1 MPKLIKQWQK
11 MFKKV
16 LGIMFVLCLLSI
28 QQTYSKEKKVKND
41 LYVLDV
47 INYNWWLDFN
57 DTNLTRYIIEGL
69 KNNNDIKIA
78 KLRLEEY
85 NQFVKY
91 SFGAELPSIST
102 SLDGFALNS
111 SPIPSFIMK
120 KNGLILPIILNYEV
134 DIFGKNRNKTQ
145 SAKKQLEAYEYQ
157 MQSIYLSLV
166 SNIST
171 IYFNIMQVNKL
182 IELNNELLNI
192 KNSILDNLNQKYKKG
207 IISDLELNRV
217 KQDIQN
223 VNIRID
229 NLKKSRVELL
239 TQLCVMIGED
249 PNRYNELKISNID
262 DLNRNDFVFIISS
275 DSIFSRPDVLLY
287 EKQLEKSGIDIKIAR
302 KEFFPTINLN
312 GGVFFTN
319 IVGGGLF
326 SPANTIASILGG
338 ITGDLFT
345 GGRKKAN
352 LDIMKSRYRQSF
364 EEYIKVNLQS
374 VKEVNDSLYT
384 LKTNNTILQ
393 RNLDKFKLEEKNYK
407 HYKEMFKNGIIAES
421 DLKKAEQNLVAVKME
436 LISAKIQMY
445 IGYITLYKAVGGK
458 L

>member
-1 MPKLIKQWQK
+1 MLKLIKQWQK

-41 LYVLDV
+41 LSVLDV
-47 INYNWWLDFN
+47 INYNWWLDFK
-57 DTNLTRYIIEGL
+57 DTNLNRYILEAL
-69 KNNNDIKIA
+69 KNNNDVKIA
-78 KLRLEEY
+78 RLKLEEY
-85 NQFVKY
+85 NQFAKY
-91 SFGAELPSIST
+91 SFGGELPSVSAG
-102 SLDGFALNS
+102 LGGFALDS

-120 KNGLILPIILNYEV
+120 KNGLVLPLTLSYEV

-145 SAKKQLEAYEYQ
+145 SAKKQVEAYEYQ

-166 SNIST
+166 SNVST
-171 IYFNIMQVNKL
+171 IYFNVMQIDKL
-182 IELNNELLNI
+182 LELNDRLLLI
-192 KNSILDNLNQKYKKG
+192 KNSILSDLNQKYRNG
-207 IISDLELNRV
+207 VISDIDINKV

-223 VNIRID
+223 INIRID
-229 NLKKSRVELL
+229 NLKKDRVELL

-249 PNRYNELKISNID
+249 PNKYNELKISKLD
-262 DLNRNDFVFIISS
+262 DINRNDIAFIMSS
-275 DSIFSRPDVLLY
+275 DAIFSRPDVLAH
-287 EKQLEKSGIDIKIAR
+287 EKQMEQANINIKVAR
-302 KEFFPTINLN
+302 KEFFPSINLT

-319 IVGGGLF
+319 AAGGGLF
-326 SPANTIASILGG
+326 SSNNTIASILGG

-352 LDIMKSRYRQSF
+352 LNIMKSRYEQTF
-364 EEYIKVNLQS
+364 EEYRKINLQS

-384 LKTNNTILQ
+384 LKTNDSILK
-393 RNLDKFKLEEKNYK
+393 RNMDKSSLEKKNYE
-407 HYKEMFKNGIIAES
+407 HYRAMFKNGIITET
-421 DLKKAEQNLVAVKME
+421 DLKKVEQNIVAIEME
-436 LISAKIQMY
+436 LASAKTQKY